1 MKTLRLR
8 FCPDMGPGAH
18 GIRMRRGPGK
28 ETRGISLNFKPVTA
42 VQ

>member
-8 FCPDMGPGAH
+8 FCPDTGPGAH
-18 GIRMRRGPGK
+18 GIRMRRGPVSRI
-28 ETRGISLNFKPVTA
+28 RGFSLNFKPVNA